1 MGMGMGM
8 GKVRWRWGFEGGT
21 GRALLYIDIDIGL
34 SGGTCRGILTAL
46 NGHQRK
52 GQNKDSHRFIDLIGV
67 FHLDQAPPK
76 PGTDCC

>member
-34 SGGTCRGILTAL
+34 VLAGWLLARVSASMA
-46 NGHQRK
+46 
-52 GQNKDSHRFIDLIGV
+52 KDSEML
-67 FHLDQAPPK
+67 
-76 PGTDCC
+76 TDDIVCISDRLSFCTTCTTYMYRST